1 MEVANF
7 HSALT
12 ITSRDTDSK
21 WLTSEASKDF
31 ILVLPDGT
39 SLQVDVKVR
48 DSSGLRGNDF
58 IRITIWMNHKLI
70 EQKKKMNGS
79 AASTTTTDSSKRPI
93 ATLLDSTHFPL
104 SIQCQPPKP
113 KYKTS
118 AEEPNDNS
126 PAMRASRYAI
136 GQIDLQR
143 LQQASSEQILAT
155 IWVQLYVMMSL
166 LPSEEAFNVALGPQ
180 RLDSHVDVAKL
191 LIGAGLAIK
200 HPIKSAVAETNNST
214 VLCPRDSFWQTVYPF
229 RQSPWLL
236 NPSSM
241 GALSTGLPHPTSY
254 TIDRNVYHPQ
264 RPTKNISTDGPVYTR
279 YVLELGEILTFE
291 IASSKDDEFV
301 KLFTKWQNSDRV
313 NEGWRQKGSEA
324 DHKRYLEQVE
334 ESEGTIGLIGKWDG
348 QPWGYLEIY
357 WAKESNIGPFYN
369 AGDYDRGFHALV
381 GEEKFRGPHRVRTWM
396 GSVIHMMFL
405 LDVRTQKVV
414 LEPRA
419 SNLKMI
425 NYAQMC
431 GAHVEKVSCFF
442 ELASSCLHDR
452 KLILSLFSSQQL
464 IDLPHK
470 RAALVV
476 CPREGFFQLCPL
488 GPLPVQK

>member
-12 ITSRDTDSK
+12 ITTQDTDSK
-21 WLTSEASKDF
+21 WLTSEACKDF

-48 DSSGLRGNDF
+48 DSSGLRGNDC

-70 EQKKKMNGS
+70 EQAKTTNGS
-79 AASTTTTDSSKRPI
+79 ASPTTTTDSSKRPI

-104 SIQCQPPKP
+104 TIQCQPPKP

-118 AEEPNDNS
+118 AEEPDDNT
-126 PAMRASRYAI
+126 PAMRASRHAI
-136 GQIDLQR
+136 GQVDLQR
-143 LQQASSEQILAT
+143 LQDATSEQILAT

-166 LPSEEAFNVALGPQ
+166 LPSEEAFTVALGPQ
-180 RLDSHVDVAKL
+180 LNSHVDVATL

-200 HPIKSAVAETNNST
+200 HPIKSAIAEANNRT
-214 VLCPRDSFWQTVYPF
+214 VLCPRAAFWQTVYPF

-236 NPSSM
+236 NQLSVGP
-241 GALSTGLPHPTSY
+241 LSTGVPHPTSY
-254 TIDRNVYHPQ
+254 TVNHNVYHPQ
-264 RPTKNISTDGPVYTR
+264 RPNKNHPADGPLYTR
-279 YVLELGEILTFE
+279 HVLELGETLTFE
-291 IASSKDDEFV
+291 IASSKDEAIV

-313 NEGWRQKGSEA
+313 NGGWRQKGSEA
-324 DHKRYLEQVE
+324 DHRRYLEQVE
-334 ESEGTIGLIGKWDG
+334 ESQGTIGLIGKWDN

-357 WAKESNIGPFYN
+357 WAKESNIGPFYD

-381 GEEKFRGPHRVRTWM
+381 GEDRFRGPHRVRTWM

-419 SNLKMI
+419 SNLTMI

-431 GAHVEKVSCFF
+431 GAHVEKVSP
-442 ELASSCLHDR
+442 
-452 KLILSLFSSQQL
+452 I
-464 IDLPHK
+464 
-470 RAALVV
+470 
-476 CPREGFFQLCPL
+476 
-488 GPLPVQK
+488 